1 MIDTD
6 KYEGHTRGPWR
17 YYDDE
22 DHDCW
27 VFEGED
33 IEAQARVAFFAF
45 TPCEG
50 IAYLDDPDLNLM
62 IDAPLLLAEVMR
74 LREQARK
81 LVEVAERVRS
91 DISDQDTGSYY
102 QLGNQIEKMNRLV
115 KE

>member
-6 KYEGHTRGPWR
+6 KYEGHTEGPWR

-22 DHDCW
+22 EYDCW

-33 IEAQARVAFFAF
+33 IEAQARVTFFAF

-62 IDAPLLLAEVMR
+62 IDAPLLLAEVEQLREENER
-74 LREQARK
+74 LRDM
-81 LVEVAERVRS
+81 VEKAVGYGAYDEEYRS
-91 DISDQDTGSYY
+91 
-102 QLGNQIEKMNRLV
+102 E
-115 KE
+115 EE

>member
-1 MIDTD
+1 MFRHYPSEPLSYDNISQTD
-6 KYEGHTRGPWR
+6 L
-17 YYDDE
+17 
-22 DHDCW
+22 
-27 VFEGED
+27 V
-33 IEAQARVAFFAF
+33 V
-45 TPCEG
+45 
-50 IAYLDDPDLNLM
+50 IAN
-62 IDAPLLLAEVMR
+62 R

>member
-115 KE
+115 RE

>member
-115 KE
+115 IE